1 MNVTVL
7 DNKNLEDKLTLGKQ
21 YEVKGESTGD
31 FYDYYL
37 LLCDDGSKHWVEKY
51 RVGESKSRAIL
62 EEMGMLQYEIKTPTD
77 VIPPTPKKSLEEAF
91 GESVTDDERM
101 RYYATTLLRC
111 LPKCLEVDIDKY
123 IVNLPYVKPPIER
136 IICIP
141 DENGHIV
148 DLQRVQ
154 YISPVDKGSYKVTL
168 VSGWEMPLTDKLYS
182 REKLIGLW
190 RGLQNKP
197 VAE

>member
-1 MNVTVL
+1 MSKLIIKYVRIV
-7 DNKNLEDKLTLGKQ
+7 DNTSLESYLVQGDVYGVVEET
-21 YEVKGESTGD
+21 TGD
-31 FYDYYL
+31 LFHYYRL
-37 LLCDDGSKHWVEKY
+37 DVNTPYQEGLWVN
-51 RVGESKSRAIL
+51 KSRCGDITNDITSDITSDMDSGHTFSGVEL
-62 EEMGMLQYEIKTPTD
+62 KHTIDLPSMLKQ
-77 VIPPTPKKSLEEAF
+77 
-91 GESVTDDERM
+91 
-101 RYYATTLLRC
+101 
-111 LPKCLEVDIDKY
+111 
-123 IVNLPYVKPPIER
+123 PIQR

-190 RGLQNKP
+190 RGLQNKQ
-197 VAE
+197 A